1 MPTAESSIEI
11 AAPVDLVWQVMIDVD
26 RYREWNPFIVSIDSD
41 GKITV
46 GSSMTLHVRWEGGGG
61 ASSGERV
68 TRMDAPIGG
77 KGAFEYSFTGW
88 MHTLAMVRATRV
100 QTVEELAPRSTR
112 YHTRESF
119 GGWLAGAIPLKKVQ
133 RGFELHAQALKTR
146 AESLAATAP

>member
-1 MPTAESSIEI
+1 VPTAEYSIEI
-11 AAPVDLVWQVMIDVD
+11 AAPVALVWQVMIDVD
-26 RYREWNPFIVSIDSD
+26 RYSEWNPFIVSIDSD
-41 GKITV
+41 GQLAV
-46 GSSMTLHVRWEGGGG
+46 GSAMTLHVKWEGGGG

-77 KGAFEYSFTGW
+77 KGAFEYCFTGW
-88 MHTLAMVRATRV
+88 MQALAMVRATRV

-133 RGFELHAQALKTR
+133 RGFELHARALKQR
-146 AESLAATAP
+146 AESLSTAQP